1 MRVLSSRFEVGH
13 AQADGKCYVHEWH
26 TLDTGEVFERE
37 YGPVDVP
44 KVDLRAVCD
53 GFARQK
59 EIDAAQSDVEEAG

>member
-1 MRVLSSRFEVGH
+1 
-13 AQADGKCYVHEWH
+13 VHEWH

-53 GFARQK
+53 GFAGRWK
-59 EIDAAQSDVEEAG
+59 WMRAREAEGEG